1 MLYSISILTASV
13 SAAKIDQAHFV
24 NRHHGN
30 EIIYSIGDKVMLS
43 TEQRR
48 REYMQKHDGR
58 VAKFMPCFDGPFI
71 VTKAY
76 PEKSL
81 YTLKLPNEPEH
92 FPSFHA
98 SLLKRY
104 IPNDPDLFPSRM
116 LPPPGPVITPD
127 GQEEWLIDRIL
138 DEWAQDQGRQYLV

>member
-1 MLYSISILTASV
+1 
-13 SAAKIDQAHFV
+13 
-24 NRHHGN
+24 
-30 EIIYSIGDKVMLS
+30 
-43 TEQRR
+43 
-48 REYMQKHDGR
+48 
-58 VAKFMPCFDGPFI
+58 
-71 VTKAY
+71 
-76 PEKSL
+76 L

-138 DEWAQDQGRQYLV
+138 DEWAQDQGRQYLVRWRGWGTEEDRWLPGCELLETEALDRWLKSS